1 MEIKG
6 QAKLLRIFLG
16 ETDKIHHQPLYEVLV
31 NEARARGLAG
41 ATAWRG
47 LLGFGPSAR
56 VRTSKL
62 LDLSS
67 DLPMVVELVDEEQK
81 IDAFI
86 PVIDRLFDEANS
98 GGLVTMEKVDVI
110 RYLHAKK

>member
-41 ATAWRG
+41 ATAWRC